1 MNVFVTGA
9 TGVLGKP
16 VVRLLVEAGYQVSA
30 LSHSEANITTIQQLS
45 ATPVVAD
52 LFERESL
59 IRALSSTRVEA
70 IIHLATRIPPT
81 SRMGKLS
88 SWQENDRIR
97 RVGTRTLVEA
107 ALATDIQTMI
117 YPSFYFVYP
126 DRGDAWINANST
138 PVQKHPIQQA
148 TIDAEAE
155 VARLTQARRR
165 GIVLR
170 LGNLYGP
177 QAPSAM
183 EQFRLAQ
190 RGFAALLGP
199 GNAYLSSI
207 WVEDAARAIL
217 IALNEAPAGVYDL
230 VDDEPLTRDAF
241 ANALAQSVGKS
252 RLFRIPHQVMKL
264 LAGAAGEMASR
275 SQRVSNRRFQELTSW
290 RPAVPNAREG
300 WAIIAQTVNGAPASG
315 HAERNSAHV

>member
-30 LSHSEANITTIQQLS
+30 LSHSEANTTTIQQLS

-59 IRALSSTRVEA
+59 IRALSSTRADA
-70 IIHLATRIPPT
+70 IIHLASRIPPT

-97 RVGTRTLVEA
+97 RDGTRTLVEA

-126 DRGDAWINANST
+126 DRGDAFT
-138 PVQKHPIQQA
+138 
-148 TIDAEAE
+148 
-155 VARLTQARRR
+155 
-165 GIVLR
+165 
-170 LGNLYGP
+170 
-177 QAPSAM
+177 
-183 EQFRLAQ
+183 
-190 RGFAALLGP
+190 
-199 GNAYLSSI
+199 
-207 WVEDAARAIL
+207 
-217 IALNEAPAGVYDL
+217 
-230 VDDEPLTRDAF
+230 
-241 ANALAQSVGKS
+241 NALAQSVGKR

-264 LAGAAGEMASR
+264 LAGAAAKWPAG
-275 SQRVSNRRFQELTSW
+275 VSAFPIVAFKN
-290 RPAVPNAREG
+290 
-300 WAIIAQTVNGAPASG
+300 
-315 HAERNSAHV
+315 